1 MLARSKRQST
11 LTRLLMN
18 TFAILAVFCLF
29 ALPVSANSGI
39 KTIQHV
45 YVDQQYVGVVT
56 DEKVVQDAIA
66 EIVEAT
72 QKDYSDLE
80 LEVQNEVTFVPEQVF
95 RVKASDEQV
104 VSSVKEQLKV
114 EAKAIAIKDKDNTLV
129 YVNNEKAAEQV
140 LEQLKYQHLSEEEVE
155 AFKKAEESKE
165 ERKELTEEGSQV
177 LDVHF
182 EEELKTEA
190 ANIAPKEVVDAKE
203 AVTLLNKGTLEEKKH
218 KIASGD
224 VLGSIANKYDLTTK
238 ELIKLNK
245 DVTEDTVLQIDEELN
260 VTVTKPLIHVVVEK
274 EVYKEEVVDYEIE
287 TVKNDSLPKGETKV
301 KQEGKEGKKAITYK
315 VIEKNGKQTKETVEK
330 EVELEKPVKKIIEE
344 GTKEVVQQVAPS
356 STSGSTKS
364 TNNTSSNTSSNT
376 TNSTTPS
383 RGSGKLVWPA
393 SGGYVSSGLGTRWG
407 SMHKGIDIARP
418 SDYNIK
424 AADSG
429 VVVSAGWDGGYG
441 NKIVIDH
448 QNGMRTVYAHL
459 DSIKVSPGQSVS
471 SGQSIGVMGKTGDST
486 GIHLHFEVYVNG
498 ALKNGLD
505 YF

>member
-1 MLARSKRQST
+1 MLARSKRRST

-18 TFAILAVFCLF
+18 TFAILAVFSLF
-29 ALPVSANSGI
+29 TLPVSANSGI

-56 DEKVVQDAIA
+56 DEKVVNDAIA
-66 EIVEAT
+66 EVVETT
-72 QKDYSDLE
+72 QKDYSDVE

-95 RVKASDEQV
+95 RVKAADEQV
-104 VSSVKEQLKV
+104 VSTVKEQLKV

-129 YVNNEKAAEQV
+129 YVNNEKTAEQV
-140 LEQLKYQHLSEEEVE
+140 LEQLKYQHLSEKEVE
-155 AFKKAEESKE
+155 VFKKAEESKE

-177 LDVHF
+177 LAVQF

-190 ANIAPKEVVDAKE
+190 ATIAPKEVVDAKE
-203 AVTLLNKGTLEEKKH
+203 AVTILNKGTLEEKKH

-238 ELIKLNK
+238 ELMKLNEG
-245 DVTEDTVLQIDEELN
+245 VTEDTVLQIDDELN
-260 VTVTKPLIHVVVEK
+260 VTVTKPLIHVLVEK
-274 EVYKEEVVDYEIE
+274 EVYKEEIIDYEIE

-330 EVELEKPVKKIIEE
+330 EVELEKPLKKIIEE
-344 GTKEVVQQVAPS
+344 GTKVVVQQVAPS

-364 TNNTSSNTSSNT
+364 TNNNTSSNT
-376 TNSTTPS
+376 TESTTPS

-393 SGGYVSSGLGTRWG
+393 SGGYVSSGIGTRWG

-459 DSIKVSPGQSVS
+459 ASINVSPGQSVS
-471 SGQSIGVMGKTGDST
+471 AGQSIGVMGKTGDST